1 MATGERSKLRTV
13 RTWRLLINHNASDN
27 MKKNLILFL
36 FLFVWVTGAW
46 SQDMAVADFSLDET
60 DLTANLDGTTKYDQ
74 NGEKCALIKI
84 FTTATGLTFDVGSLG
99 VVEIIQKPGEIW
111 LYVPHGVR
119 RVTINHPQ
127 LGMCDY
133 TFPTS
138 IVKARTYRMRL
149 VAGQVQTTV
158 HRAVTSQYVVFKV
171 SPSKGS
177 VEINGQMLDIID
189 GGASVRLP
197 FGTYDYTVRAPRYN
211 PMSGKVTVNDPQ
223 NKHSVSVSL
232 EPAFASVTMSVDA
245 DAEIWINDQKR
256 GTRTFTGELSYGT
269 YLVECRQQG
278 HRSSQQEI
286 TLTKENAGQQI
297 SLPKPTPIYGSID
310 INSTPIEADIYID
323 DKKIGVSPM
332 FVQDYLIGTHR
343 VRLSKAGHSDF
354 SQVITVEEGQTF
366 EVNAKLDSGREVA
379 ISTAP
384 GAEIFVD
391 GKSVGNTQ
399 YTGNLTFG
407 SHTIYAMLNGKRSG
421 EKKIDIAVGND
432 KINIPLTFSD
442 NLTFTVSGVQFSMA
456 YVEGGTFEMGG
467 SGSSVS
473 GRPQPPIEVALSD
486 YYIGQTEVTQA
497 LWIAVMGSNPSKYKG
512 NDRPVTNVSWYD
524 CQTFIKKLN
533 SMTGKLFRLPTEAE
547 WEYAARGG
555 KYSHHYQYSGSND
568 IDKVAWYNG
577 NPYGGKAHP
586 VGKKKANELGLY
598 DMSGNVDEWCN
609 DWYGDYNNNPQT
621 NPQGATSGKIKI
633 FRGGC
638 FYHMRACCHVA
649 FRNGITP
656 DVADVGTG
664 FRLAMSK

>member
-1 MATGERSKLRTV
+1 
-13 RTWRLLINHNASDN
+13 

-46 SQDMAVADFSLDET
+46 SQDLAVADFSLDET

-99 VVEIIQKPGEIW
+99 VVDIIQKPGEIW

-119 RVTINHPQ
+119 RVTINHSQ

-149 VAGQVQTTV
+149 VAGQIQTTV
-158 HRAVTSQYVVFKV
+158 RKAVTSQYVIFKV
-171 SPSKGS
+171 SPLKGS
-177 VEINGQMLDIID
+177 VEINGQMLDVVD

-223 NKHSVSVSL
+223 NKHTVSVSL

-256 GTRTFTGELSYGT
+256 GTRTFTGDLSYGT

-286 TLTKENAGQQI
+286 ILTKENAGQQI

-332 FVQDYLIGTHR
+332 FVHDYLIGTHTIK
-343 VRLSKAGHSDF
+343 LSKAGHRDF

-366 EVNAKLDSGREVA
+366 EVNAKLESGREVA

-407 SHTIYAMLNGKRSG
+407 SHA
-421 EKKIDIAVGND
+421 
-432 KINIPLTFSD
+432 
-442 NLTFTVSGVQFSMA
+442 
-456 YVEGGTFEMGG
+456 
-467 SGSSVS
+467 
-473 GRPQPPIEVALSD
+473 
-486 YYIGQTEVTQA
+486 
-497 LWIAVMGSNPSKYKG
+497 
-512 NDRPVTNVSWYD
+512 
-524 CQTFIKKLN
+524 
-533 SMTGKLFRLPTEAE
+533 
-547 WEYAARGG
+547 
-555 KYSHHYQYSGSND
+555 
-568 IDKVAWYNG
+568 
-577 NPYGGKAHP
+577 
-586 VGKKKANELGLY
+586 
-598 DMSGNVDEWCN
+598 
-609 DWYGDYNNNPQT
+609 
-621 NPQGATSGKIKI
+621 
-633 FRGGC
+633 
-638 FYHMRACCHVA
+638 
-649 FRNGITP
+649 
-656 DVADVGTG
+656 
-664 FRLAMSK
+664 

>member
-1 MATGERSKLRTV
+1 
-13 RTWRLLINHNASDN
+13 
-27 MKKNLILFL
+27 MKKTLILFL

-197 FGTYDYTVRAPRYN
+197 FGTYDYTVRAPHYN

-245 DAEIWINDQKR
+245 DAEIWINDQKC

-269 YLVECRQQG
+269 YLIECRQQG
-278 HRSSQQEI
+278 HRSSVQEI
-286 TLTKENAGQQI
+286 TLTKENAGQPI

-310 INSTPIEADIYID
+310 INSTPIEAEIYID

-332 FVQDYLIGTHR
+332 FVQDFLIGTHR
-343 VRLSKAGHSDF
+343 VRLSKSGHSDF

>member
-13 RTWRLLINHNASDN
+13 RPWRLLIIHNASDN

-46 SQDMAVADFSLDET
+46 SQDLAVADFSLDET

-99 VVEIIQKPGEIW
+99 VVDIIQKPGEIW

-119 RVTINHPQ
+119 RVTINHSQ

-158 HRAVTSQYVVFKV
+158 RKAVTSQYVIFKV
-171 SPSKGS
+171 SPLKGS
-177 VEINGQMLDIID
+177 VEINGQMFDVVD

-223 NKHSVSVSL
+223 NKHTVSVSL

-366 EVNAKLDSGREVA
+366 EVNAKLESGREVA

-384 GAEIFVD
+384 GTEIFVD

-407 SHTIYAMLNGKRSG
+407 SHTAYAMLNGKRSG
-421 EKKIDIAVGND
+421 EKKIDIVVGND

-442 NLTFTVSGVQFSMA
+442 NLTFTVGEVSFTMI
-456 YVEGGTFEMGG
+456 YVEGGTFIMGAANEQG
-467 SGSSVS
+467 RDAYENEKTAHSVT
-473 GRPQPPIEVALSD
+473 LDD

-497 LWIAVMGSNPSKYKG
+497 LWLTVMGSNPSRYEG
-512 NDRPVTNVSWYD
+512 IDRPVECVNLDD
-524 CQTFIKKLN
+524 CHKFVQKLN
-533 SMTGKLFRLPTEAE
+533 SITGKIFRLPTEAE

-555 KYSHHYQYSGSND
+555 CKSRGYKYSGGNN
-568 IDKVAWYNG
+568 IGRVAWYNNNSG
-577 NPYGGKAHP
+577 SGTHSVATKSP
-586 VGKKKANELGLY
+586 NELGLY
-598 DMSGNVDEWCN
+598 DMSGNVWELCSN
-609 DWYGDYNNNPQT
+609 
-621 NPQGATSGKIKI
+621 SHS
-633 FRGGC
+633 RGGSWGS
-638 FYHMRACCHVA
+638 VA
-649 FRNGITP
+649 GPCLVSPR
-656 DVADVGTG
+656 DVNHPANNFGSFG
-664 FRLAMSK
+664 FRLAMSE

>member
-13 RTWRLLINHNASDN
+13 RPWRLLIIHNASDN

-46 SQDMAVADFSLDET
+46 SQDLAVADFSLDET

-99 VVEIIQKPGEIW
+99 VVDIIQKPGEIW

-119 RVTINHPQ
+119 RVTINHSQ

-133 TFPTS
+133 TFPIS

-149 VAGQVQTTV
+149 VAGQIQTTV
-158 HRAVTSQYVVFKV
+158 RKAVTSQYVIFKV
-171 SPSKGS
+171 SPLKGS
-177 VEINGQMLDIID
+177 VEINGQMFDVVD

-223 NKHSVSVSL
+223 NKHTVSVSL

-286 TLTKENAGQQI
+286 TLTKDNAGQQI

-323 DKKIGVSPM
+323 DNKIGVSPM
-332 FVQDYLIGTHR
+332 FVQDYLIGTHTIK
-343 VRLSKAGHSDF
+343 LSKAGHSDF

-366 EVNAKLDSGREVA
+366 EVNAKLENGREVA
-379 ISTAP
+379 ISTAS
-384 GAEIFVD
+384 GAEIFID
-391 GKSVGNTQ
+391 GKNVGNTQ
-399 YTGNLTFG
+399 YTGYLTFG
-407 SHTIYAMLNGKRSG
+407 SHTAYAILKGKRSVK
-421 EKKIDIAVGND
+421 KKIDIVVGND

-442 NLTFTVSGVQFSMA
+442 NLTFTVGGVSFTMI
-456 YVEGGTFEMGG
+456 YVEGGTFIMGAENEQG
-467 SGSSVS
+467 RDAYENEKTAHSVT
-473 GRPQPPIEVALSD
+473 LND

-497 LWIAVMGSNPSKYKG
+497 LWLTVMGSNPSRYEG
-512 NDRPVTNVSWYD
+512 IDRPVECVNLDD
-524 CQTFIKKLN
+524 CHKFVHKLN
-533 SMTGKLFRLPTEAE
+533 SITGKIFRLPTEAE

-555 KYSHHYQYSGSND
+555 CKSCGYKYSGGNN
-568 IDKVAWYNG
+568 IGRVAWYNNNSG
-577 NPYGGKAHP
+577 SKTHSVATKSP
-586 VGKKKANELGLY
+586 NELGLY
-598 DMSGNVDEWCN
+598 DMSGNVWELCSN
-609 DWYGDYNNNPQT
+609 
-621 NPQGATSGKIKI
+621 SHS
-633 FRGGC
+633 RGGSWGS
-638 FYHMRACCHVA
+638 VA
-649 FRNGITP
+649 GPCLVSPR
-656 DVADVGTG
+656 DVNHPANNFGSLG
-664 FRLAMSK
+664 FRLAMSE

>member
-1 MATGERSKLRTV
+1 
-13 RTWRLLINHNASDN
+13 

-171 SPSKGS
+171 SPLKGS

-245 DAEIWINDQKR
+245 DAEIWINDQKC

-269 YLVECRQQG
+269 YLIECRQQG
-278 HRSSQQEI
+278 HRSSLQEI
-286 TLTKENAGQQI
+286 TLTKENAVQPI

-366 EVNAKLDSGREVA
+366 EVNAKLEVNKKDA
-379 ISTAP
+379 ESTLT
-384 GAEIFVD
+384 
-391 GKSVGNTQ
+391 SVIKDKQKIMVAG
-399 YTGNLTFG
+399 LTF
-407 SHTIYAMLNGKRSG
+407 YL
-421 EKKIDIAVGND
+421 
-432 KINIPLTFSD
+432 IP
-442 NLTFTVSGVQFSMA
+442 
-456 YVEGGTFEMGG
+456 VEGGTFIMGSKASDAYG
-467 SGSSVS
+467 VDKPSHSVT
-473 GRPQPPIEVALSD
+473 LND
-486 YYIGQTEVTQA
+486 YYIGQTEVTQE
-497 LWIAVMGSNPSKYKG
+497 LWQAVMGNNPTYFTG
-512 NDRPVTNVSWYD
+512 RELPVENVTWDD
-524 CQTFIKKLN
+524 CQTFIRKLN
-533 SMTGKLFRLPTEAE
+533 SITGKNFRLPTEAE
-547 WEYAARGG
+547 WEYAACGG
-555 KYSHHYQYSGSND
+555 KKSNGYRYSGSDNIND
-568 IDKVAWYNG
+568 VAWFENNSG
-577 NPYGGKAHP
+577 DKTHP
-586 VGKKKANELGLY
+586 VARKKPNELGLY
-598 DMSGNVDEWCN
+598 DMSGNVQEWCSDLMTTYSN
-609 DWYGDYNNNPQT
+609 KPQV
-621 NPQGATSGKIKI
+621 NPQGASYGR
-633 FRGGC
+633 FRVVRGGNWYSNERTC
-638 FYHMRACCHVA
+638 NISDRRCYPPEHREF
-649 FRNGITP
+649 NLGL
-656 DVADVGTG
+656 
-664 FRLAMSK
+664 RLVMPK